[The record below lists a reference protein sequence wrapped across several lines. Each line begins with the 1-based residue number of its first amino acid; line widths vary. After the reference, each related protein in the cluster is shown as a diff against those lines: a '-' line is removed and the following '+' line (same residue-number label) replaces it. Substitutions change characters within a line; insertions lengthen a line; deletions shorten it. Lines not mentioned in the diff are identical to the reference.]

1 MLVLGS
7 DDVTRLLDVELCIAE
22 VEKAFRA
29 RGEGRVAQSSVAG
42 LELAGG
48 GLHAKLGALELSR
61 SYAAAKINA
70 NFPENPKTRGL
81 PTVQGLVVLFDA
93 ASGVPL
99 ACMDSG
105 SITATRTAAAS
116 AVAARYLAL
125 PTASSVTFI
134 GCGIQAR
141 AHALA
146 LCFVRPIRRAVLYDS
161 SREVAAALARDL
173 AENHQLEVSVADSV
187 REAALAGEIVVTS
200 TPSRNAF
207 LDVGDVNEGSF
218 IAAVGADNE
227 HKQEIAPTLLRS
239 GAVVVDDLDQCTRI
253 GDLHHAL
260 DAGVMRRQDVRASL
274 DQVVAG
280 LVEGRRNDREI
291 VIFDSTG
298 VAIEDVAAA
307 AIVYERAEK
316 SGAGLASAASHR
328 PIAPSVS

>member
-7 DDVTRLLDVELCIAE
+7 DDVTRLLDIESCIAE
-22 VEKAFRA
+22 IEKAFRA
-29 RGEGRVAQSSVAG
+29 RGEGRLARSSVAG
-42 LELAGG
+42 LELTGG
-48 GLHAKLGALELSR
+48 GLHAKLGVVQLSR
-61 SYAAAKINA
+61 AYAAAKINA
-70 NFPENPKTRGL
+70 NFPENPRIRGL
-81 PTVQGLVVLFDA
+81 PTIQGLVVLFDA

-99 ACMDSG
+99 ACMDS
-105 SITATRTAAAS
+105 STLTAARTAAAS

-125 PTASSVTFI
+125 PGASSVAII

-141 AHALA
+141 AHASA
-146 LCFVRPIRRAVLYDS
+146 LCVVRPIRRVILFDS
-161 SREVAAALARDL
+161 NRDAAEKLAHEL
-173 AENHQLEVSVADSV
+173 WEAHQLEVTVADSLG
-187 REAALAGEIVVTS
+187 EATLASEIVVTL
-200 TPSRNAF
+200 TTSRSAF
-207 LDVGDVNEGSF
+207 LDVGDVNEGTF

-227 HKQEIAPTLLRS
+227 HKQEIAPALLRA
-239 GAVVVDDLDQCTRI
+239 GTVIVDDLDQCCRI

-280 LVEGRRNDREI
+280 IVAGRRDDREI

-316 SGAGLASAASHR
+316 DGTGLAGAISHGVTGQ
-328 PIAPSVS
+328 SSS